1 MFFLKIGAIYRDEI
15 KSKDIN
21 NVIYTERDK
30 SFHSNSALS
39 SLLTYDK
46 ENHIILIYFR
56 YSKNVV

>member
-39 SLLTYDK
+39 S
-46 ENHIILIYFR
+46 
-56 YSKNVV
+56 